1 LVTTQDIT
9 VSEAREKQPKV
20 KPFLEIRIKRTE
32 IEADLLGLCAG
43 YEAGAWRADAFAK
56 ALIRN
61 LPQFALPIE
70 RWQSFNTATGVE
82 QLARAARAIYT
93 TDKYE
98 KRGEVGELMLFAIM
112 REHYG
117 SEPIVS
123 KFYFKSSSND
133 TVKGFDAVHVVSGDD
148 GPELWLGEVKFYT
161 NLSAAMR
168 DVLKEIH
175 EHLEIDFLRDE
186 FMWIENKMGSGAAHA
201 QRIRQLLDDST
212 SLDEVFKVM
221 HIPVLLTY
229 KSKAVGGHSVVDQN
243 YLEAIAEELSDH
255 FDVFRVKELPTN
267 VRIHVFLVPLL
278 GKARLLEAFDD
289 RLKALQSL

>member
-1 LVTTQDIT
+1 MSD
-9 VSEAREKQPKV
+9 AREKQPKV
-20 KPFLEIRIKRTE
+20 KPFLEIRIQRSE

-43 YEAGAWRADAFAK
+43 YEAGAWRADAFAR

-70 RWQSFNTATGVE
+70 RWQGFNTATGVE

-98 KRGEVGELMLFAIM
+98 NRGEVGELMLFSIM
-112 REHYG
+112 REHYD

-133 TVKGFDAVHVVSGDD
+133 TIKGFDAVHVVSANG

-175 EHLEIDFLRDE
+175 EHLDIDFLRDE
-186 FMWIENKMGSGAAHA
+186 FMWIEHKMGDGTAHA
-201 QRIRQLLDDST
+201 REIRELLDDST

-229 KSKAVGGHSVVDQN
+229 KSKSVGGHSIVDQT
-243 YLEAIAEELSDH
+243 YLQAIATELSDH
-255 FDVFRVKELPTN
+255 FDVFRAKGLPTN
-267 VRIHVFLVPLL
+267 VRIHVFFVPLL
-278 GKARLLEAFDD
+278 GKARLLKAFDD